1 MSMSE
6 DAALAREA
14 TSLKAIVVGGLL
26 TIGGAIIAGVST
38 FIPIQWLHDTILA
51 FATTLIS
58 TGALALLF
66 ELGLRRSVHRE
77 MLRIVSIK
85 TNLMASQIVAAG
97 KQDELDVQS
106 VLRHRTNYDLLMS
119 DPARWIDKYFFLMM
133 ESGAQQRIEVTCYVL
148 DPKSKYLDAA
158 ARYLQQDPSNF
169 SISLQSALSVIEGRW
184 KARRQVNSLFK
195 GSKISIRLLEE
206 PPFQTIILADDKT
219 IMTVQGALGK
229 HDADLDFALVY
240 AGNRNQFPSAWF
252 AAQVE
257 RLGKSAIHFQDEIGK

>member
-1 MSMSE
+1 MSMSD

-14 TSLKAIVVGGLL
+14 SSLKAKVVGGLL
-26 TIGGAIIAGVST
+26 TFGGAVAAGVST
-38 FIPIQWLHDTILA
+38 LIPIPWLHDTVLA
-51 FATTLIS
+51 LATTVVS

-66 ELGLRRSVHRE
+66 ELGLRRSVYRE

-106 VLRHRTNYDLLMS
+106 VLRHRTSYDLVMS
-119 DPARWIDKYFFLMM
+119 DPSRWIDKYFFLMM
-133 ESGAQQRIEVTCYVL
+133 ESGAQQRIDLTCFIL
-148 DPKSKYLDAA
+148 DPNSRYLDSA
-158 ARYLQQDPSNF
+158 ARYLQQDSNNF
-169 SISLQSALSVIEGRW
+169 RISLQSTLSTIEGRW
-184 KARRQVNSLFK
+184 KAKRQVNGLFK
-195 GSKISIRLLEE
+195 GSKITIRLLEE

-219 IMTVQGALGK
+219 VMTVQGALGK

-252 AAQVE
+252 SAQVE